1 MQELAQLIFMYSRS
15 HYLLKSLEEHGP
27 DHLYREIK
35 NSVSDNDDILKK
47 LIETGISNLFNMKL
61 DTPRSDDDCSRY
73 IIGFNSVEH
82 FKDCLIHSIENLIE
96 KEERS
101 YPKVKF
107 FLSIIESKFT
117 DLKRE
122 MKKFHLVV

>member
-1 MQELAQLIFMYSRS
+1 
-15 HYLLKSLEEHGP
+15 
-27 DHLYREIK
+27 
-35 NSVSDNDDILKK
+35 
-47 LIETGISNLFNMKL
+47 
-61 DTPRSDDDCSRY
+61 
-73 IIGFNSVEH
+73 
-82 FKDCLIHSIENLIE
+82 LIHSIENLIE